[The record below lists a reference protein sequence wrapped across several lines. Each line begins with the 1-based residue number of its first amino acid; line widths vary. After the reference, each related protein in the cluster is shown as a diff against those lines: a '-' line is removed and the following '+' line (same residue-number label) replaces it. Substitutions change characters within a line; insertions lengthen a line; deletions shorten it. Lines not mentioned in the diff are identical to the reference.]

1 MYWSRKWKTH
11 ECKKCEYHGI
21 PKNSQSVCVNSGD
34 CTLRKHK
41 REGVLT
47 YNSLSKD
54 VENNLFKNC
63 SDCRFRTRAS
73 VIKSGMMPNINE
85 SKYSYDYRDYLKN
98 KRKKTFEMK
107 VPTKKT
113 TDNTYTTQGYGGKC
127 NNVLSDGTCIETNT
141 ISKKANNK
149 YYKNS
154 AVSSS
159 SRLERLKLETI
170 NSEKRCKNDT
180 SKCYGRY
187 PNAASKRY
195 GYKELF
201 NENHKEINCPQFSAR
216 RRVLGNKKANNC

>member
-21 PKNSQSVCVNSGD
+21 PKNAQSICVTSGD

-41 REGVLT
+41 REGVIR

-63 SDCRFRTRAS
+63 TDCRYRTKSS
-73 VIKSGMMPNINE
+73 VIKSGMMPNSNE

-98 KRKKTFEMK
+98 KRKKSYEMK

-159 SRLERLKLETI
+159 SRLERLKIETI
-170 NSEKRCKNDT
+170 NSEKRCKNNT

-201 NENHKEINCPQFSAR
+201 NENHTEINCPQFSAR
-216 RRVLGNKKANNC
+216 RRVLGNKNQNNC